1 MRHRVKGKH
10 LKRDT
15 GQRAALRLALAT
27 ALLKHERIRTTEAK
41 AEFVRGFVEKLI
53 TTAKQGNAAAEDD
66 PSRGVHA
73 RRLAASRLNNDRVL
87 VQKLF
92 DEIAPRFAERSGGY
106 TRILKL
112 GPRKGDAAEM
122 VLLELVE
129 RGSEATSTGTE
140 AGSSG
145 LRNPL
150 GRLTRRAR
158 PSQASS

>member
-41 AEFVRGFVEKLI
+41 AEFIRAYVEKLI
-53 TTAKQGNAAAEDD
+53 TTAKQGNAAAADD
-66 PSRGVHA
+66 PARGVHA
-73 RRLAASRLNNDRVL
+73 RRIAASRLNNDREL

-92 DEIAPRFAERSGGY
+92 DDIAPRFAERSGGY
-106 TRILKL
+106 TRMLKL
-112 GPRKGDAAEM
+112 GPRKGDAAPM

-129 RGSEATSTGTE
+129 RGSAAADTGSD
-140 AGSSG
+140 ADKGAR
-145 LRNPL
+145 RNPL
-150 GRLTRRAR
+150 ARLTRRAR
-158 PSQASS
+158 PGQAGS